1 MAWPD
6 VEKYLEHDQRLILV
20 TGSFEQHGRHL
31 GEGTDRI
38 TAETIARRLGEATG
52 VPVAPAVP
60 FGMSLHHMKFPGTI
74 SLKPAT
80 LAMVLVDVITSV
92 YSHGFR
98 RLFIVNG
105 HGGNKGAIDAA
116 LAETTNSLPG
126 LRVKVGHWW
135 QEAAVDDYLRRT
147 FGGTEYHASVAETS
161 VMLAVRPQAVH
172 MDRAVAAKVYGG
184 LLYSSAE
191 LFRQHYPDGAA
202 GLDPRQAS
210 SEAGEHLI
218 SLVVEAYK
226 TQMESWDD

>member
-6 VEKYLEHDQRLILV
+6 VEKYLEHDHRLILV

-38 TAETIARRLGEATG
+38 TAETIAQRLSDVTG

-60 FGMSLHHMKFPGTI
+60 FGMSLHHMNFPGTI
-74 SLKPAT
+74 SLKPGT
-80 LAMVLVDVITSV
+80 LAAVLVDVITSV
-92 YSHGFR
+92 YHHGFQR
-98 RLFIVNG
+98 IFIVNG

-116 LAETTNSLPG
+116 LAETTNSLAG

-135 QEAAVDDYLRRT
+135 QEPSVDAYLRQT

-161 VMLAVRPQAVH
+161 VMLAVRPGAVH
-172 MDRAVAAKVYGG
+172 MDRAVAARVYGG
-184 LLYSSAE
+184 LLYSSAD

-202 GLDPRQAS
+202 GLDPKAAS
-210 SEAGEHLI
+210 AAAGEHLI

-226 TQMESWDD
+226 HELESWDE